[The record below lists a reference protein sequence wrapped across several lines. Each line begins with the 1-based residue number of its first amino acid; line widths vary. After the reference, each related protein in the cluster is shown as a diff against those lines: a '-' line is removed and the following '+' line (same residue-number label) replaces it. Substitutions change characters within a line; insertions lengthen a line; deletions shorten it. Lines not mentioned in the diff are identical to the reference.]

1 MARAVTDAQRRAQA
15 EQLRLYGAPL
25 GDLLRDVAGVLGL
38 SQGRLAG
45 VLGISAP
52 MVSQL
57 ASGHRTKI
65 GNPAAVARLQRLVEL
80 AAEVRD
86 GALGAE
92 EALAVLAEETE
103 GPLLTRSTRISPRRG
118 AETVQRLFR
127 AVAPASDYLAAA
139 ELLGERYPEV
149 AELVRVYGAG
159 RLSAAEEHFGRA
171 LAP

>member
-1 MARAVTDAQRRAQA
+1 MAKAVTDAQRRAQA

-25 GDLLRDVAGVLGL
+25 GDLLRDVAAVLGL
-38 SQGRLAG
+38 SQGGLAT

-80 AAEVRD
+80 TAEVRD
-86 GALGAE
+86 GALQPQ
-92 EALAVLAEETE
+92 EALARLGEETE
-103 GPLLTRSTRISPRRG
+103 GPVLTRSTRISPRRG
-118 AETVQRLFR
+118 AESVQRLFR
-127 AVAPASDYLAAA
+127 AVAPAADYLAAA
-139 ELLGERYPEV
+139 ELLRDRYPEV

-159 RLSAAEEHFGRA
+159 RLDAAEEHFGRS

>member
-25 GDLLRDVAGVLGL
+25 GDLLRDVATVLGL
-38 SQGRLAG
+38 SQGRLAA

-52 MVSQL
+52 MISQL

-65 GNPAAVARLQRLVEL
+65 GNPTAVARLQRLVEL
-80 AAEVRD
+80 TAEVRD
-86 GALGAE
+86 GALGAD
-92 EALAVLAEETE
+92 EALTRLGEEHE
-103 GPLLTRSTRISPRRG
+103 APVLTRTTRISPRRG
-118 AETVQRLFR
+118 AEAVQRLFR

-139 ELLGERYPEV
+139 ELLEDRYPEV
-149 AELVRVYGAG
+149 AELVRTYGAA
-159 RLSAAEEHFGRA
+159 RLDAAEEHFGRS